1 MALLTLAQTFMSR
14 GPGRDPQDGALLRE
28 GAKMG
33 LYHLKDLLRLM
44 NSEL

>member
-1 MALLTLAQTFMSR
+1 MALLTLAQTFMPR
-14 GPGRDPQDGALLRE
+14 GPGRDPQDCVLLWE
-28 GAKMG
+28 GAKTG